1 MRARA
6 RVVDGQLAL
15 WSPQWWPCRRG
26 RPEADLA
33 DCIRKGLIRTGSYV
47 AGTIQFLCPITG
59 RRARVL
65 YLPAGGGTVFASR
78 QASRLAYRSQRASPE
93 DRAIERSLKARK
105 KLGVADQ
112 NMLDMPCP
120 RPKWMRDRTY
130 RRLVGVMRVP
140 PAPNRLHGAAMAW
153 NAVVTDRFLRRAEVS
168 SAIQSIQRIDLP
180 AFTDVSRIAA
190 YTTAYLLAYRFAR
203 SAAEIRKLAMHIAV
217 RAGPLRQSGRGST
230 AGR

>member
-112 NMLDMPCP
+112 NMLDMPYCP

-130 RRLVGVMRVP
+130 RRLVGVTPIALGPRSNRTTAFS
-140 PAPNRLHGAAMAW
+140 PAPTGPCATRS
-153 NAVVTDRFLRRAEVS
+153 TRPPRARPPFC
-168 SAIQSIQRIDLP
+168 A
-180 AFTDVSRIAA
+180 AA
-190 YTTAYLLAYRFAR
+190 Y
-203 SAAEIRKLAMHIAV
+203 
-217 RAGPLRQSGRGST
+217 AGASGRVG
-230 AGR
+230 